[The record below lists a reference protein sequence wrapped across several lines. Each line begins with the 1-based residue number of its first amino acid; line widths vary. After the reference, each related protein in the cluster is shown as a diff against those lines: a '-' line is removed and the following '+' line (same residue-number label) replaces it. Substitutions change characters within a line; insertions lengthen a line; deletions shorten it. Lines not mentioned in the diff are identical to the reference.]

1 MVPLPVGESSNLS
14 YEITLG
20 YNGVPRR
27 HGQFLL
33 LLCALSKLELSSF
46 LKETGGGA
54 MLERSEAGV
63 EAGGEVGGEVG
74 GEGGEKGGEEGGVG
88 ALTWERYFK
97 DTVSAR
103 VSVGRTLRLACAREL
118 KRRGL
123 PPSPV
128 IVGAGGA
135 GSTGGGEGAEGA
147 EGGSSVLGRAA
158 DEAVNDEETKE
169 GVGGGDTNG
178 EEPESLRSYRGQLPQ
193 YLIAAER
200 AVLDRAVAWDGG
212 QKTE

>member
-1 MVPLPVGESSNLS
+1 MVPLPIGESSNLS

-54 MLERSEAGV
+54 LLERSEAG
-63 EAGGEVGGEVG
+63 GEGG
-74 GEGGEKGGEEGGVG
+74 GEGGEKGREEGGVG

-103 VSVGRTLRLACAREL
+103 VSVGRTLRLACAQEL

-123 PPSPV
+123 PQSPV
-128 IVGAGGA
+128 IAGAGCA
-135 GSTGGGEGAEGA
+135 GSTGRAEGAEGA

-158 DEAVNDEETKE
+158 DEAVNDEETKA
-169 GVGGGDTNG
+169 GAGGGNTNG
-178 EEPESLRSYRGQLPQ
+178 GEPESLRSYRRQLPQ

-200 AVLDRAVAWDGG
+200 AVLDHAVAWDGG